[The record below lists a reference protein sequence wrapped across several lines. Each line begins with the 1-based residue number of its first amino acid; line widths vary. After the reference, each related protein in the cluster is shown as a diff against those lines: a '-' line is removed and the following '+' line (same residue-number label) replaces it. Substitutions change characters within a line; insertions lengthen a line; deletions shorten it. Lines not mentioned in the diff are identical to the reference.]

1 MLKEST
7 MIHMYSPVLFL
18 LSHLLSSR
26 CQVSVKANFSFDY
39 FHIVYSICQKILLVL
54 QQIFPPKQL
63 VLTCIHQKA
72 KQKTEL
78 LYLCVHTRV

>member
-1 MLKEST
+1 
-7 MIHMYSPVLFL
+7 MYSPVLFL